1 MALEQKK
8 REING
13 VKYLVTTMDGLR
25 ALKTQTKIIKILGPS
40 LFELIASGVIGKNGL
55 ENIGPK
61 EIRKLLS
68 AIVPL
73 LSNFDDEAVNGL
85 VLSLFSTGVFTEDE
99 KGKPVTL
106 DFEVHFTGRI
116 KDVWKVAG
124 FILEVN
130 FSMGE

>member
-1 MALEQKK
+1 MALEQKTK
-8 REING
+8 EING

-40 LFELIASGVIGKNGL
+40 LFEMIASGAVGKDGL
-55 ENIGPK
+55 DPK
-61 EIRKLLS
+61 KISKLLS

-73 LSNFDDEAVNGL
+73 LSSFDDEAVNDL
-85 VLSLFSTGVFTEDE
+85 VLSLFDKGIFTEDKE
-99 KGKPVTL
+99 GNPTKL

-116 KDVWKVAG
+116 KDVWSVAA